1 MFAKLESL
9 ERKFLDLEQELA
21 DPTVFNDQDRYR
33 KLTKAHSD
41 LKPVVDIFR
50 QYRELKQNLADNQEL
65 LNDADPDIREMAH
78 EEIKSIEEKLPEL
91 EHDLKVL
98 LLPTDPLEEKNI
110 ILEIRAGTGGEEAA
124 LFGGD
129 LFRMYCRYAEK
140 MGWKVEI
147 MSQSESDNGG
157 YKEVIALISG
167 DKVYSRLKFES
178 GTHRVQRVPATESQ
192 GRIHTS
198 AATVAIMPDA
208 EEVDLDLKPEDL
220 RFDVYRSSGPGGQS
234 VNTTDSAVRVTH
246 IPTGLV
252 VCCQDEKSQLKNKD
266 KALKV
271 LRAKLFELETA
282 KKQDEQAEYR
292 RSQIGT
298 GDRSEK
304 IRTYNFPQSRV
315 TDHRIKLTLYKLDA
329 IMDGDL
335 FELIDSLTAA
345 DQAEKL
351 SNMENQTM

>member
-98 LLPTDPLEEKNI
+98 LLPTDPLDEKNI

-167 DKVYSRLKFES
+167 NRVYSHLKYES

-198 AATVAIMPDA
+198 AATVAVMPEA
-208 EEVDLDLKPEDL
+208 EEVDVDIKPEDL
-220 RFDVYRSSGPGGQS
+220 RIDVYRASGAGGQH
-234 VNTTDSAVRVTH
+234 VNKTESAVRITH
-246 IPTGLV
+246 IPTGV
-252 VCCQDEKSQLKNKD
+252 VVTCQDEKSQHKNK
-266 KALKV
+266 ARAMKV
-271 LRAKLFELETA
+271 LASRILA
-282 KKQDEQAEYR
+282 AER
-292 RSQIGT
+292 ERQHSQVAADRKSQVGS
-298 GDRSEK
+298 GDRSER
-304 IRTYNFPQSRV
+304 IRTYNFPQGRV
-315 TDHRIKLTLYKLDA
+315 TDHRVNLTLYSLDRF
-329 IMDGDL
+329 MDGDL
-335 FELIDSLTAA
+335 QNMIDALAA
-345 DQAEKL
+345 QAQAAALKAEA
-351 SNMENQTM
+351 EGA

>member
-50 QYRELKQNLADNQEL
+50 QYRELKQNLSDNQEL

-78 EEIKSIEEKLPEL
+78 EEIKSIEEKLPKL

-98 LLPTDPLEEKNI
+98 LLPTDPLDEKNI

-198 AATVAIMPDA
+198 AATVAIMPEA

-282 KKQDEQAEYR
+282 KKQDEQAKYR